1 MTSTLARSLT
11 NTLTRRLLRARH
23 ALQSRLHEAGTGP
36 RGERGDIP
44 GWVMVVLM
52 TAAIV
57 AAVWALAEP
66 ALTRLFND
74 AIDEVSR

>member
-1 MTSTLARSLT
+1 MTTTLT
-11 NTLTRRLLRARH
+11 NLTTRLRQRIAAVRD
-23 ALQSRLHEAGTGP
+23 
-36 RGERGDIP
+36 ERGDIP
-44 GWVMVVLM
+44 GWVMVTLM

-74 AIDEVSR
+74 AIDDVSR

>member
-11 NTLTRRLLRARH
+11 NILTRRVISARYGLR
-23 ALQSRLHEAGTGP
+23 SRLPEAGTAT
-36 RGERGDIP
+36 RSERGDIP

>member
-1 MTSTLARSLT
+1 MTSTLARSIT
-11 NTLTRRLLRARH
+11 NALTRAALQTRHGLRAGMPH
-23 ALQSRLHEAGTGP
+23 SRPAY
-36 RGERGDIP
+36 RSERGDIP